1 VDRLPR
7 SEHAVSRAA
16 TSRPVIS
23 IAAKWT
29 LAIALLLVLG
39 MGLLGAYLI
48 AQQEQA
54 FDRHSRQLGE
64 LLADQL
70 ARSASEPLMADDLFQ
85 LEMLVRRQLDQG
97 LVLGAAVLDPEG
109 AVRVSAGS
117 VPTGRDGR
125 RPSGQAS
132 VSRRVGPDVDVDG
145 PASVHVRPIV
155 FQDVKAG
162 HVVLSLDRASLE
174 GDRRLLVSA
183 LVATTVLLIAF
194 TGLLAI
200 PLANW
205 MSGPIRRLAD
215 WTPDSDAGAGGQAG
229 IEGRPP
235 RDEVSLLA
243 QRLRTLSLDAAAKQG
258 IEAALNRYLSPDIA
272 RSVLADPG
280 QVQLQGKALRGSV
293 LFCDIVEF
301 TQLSRRLPPE
311 QLAALVNDYFGAFAR
326 AGAFCGGT
334 VDKFIGDSVMMLF
347 GVPEPDD
354 RHALNA
360 VVCGLAIVRLG
371 DAINVRRRALGLP
384 TVAFRLAINSGL
396 MQAGNLGSLERM
408 EFTVLGDS
416 VNLAARL
423 CARCPAGELVISA
436 DTLSEPG
443 VRAQAATE
451 PLGPLQL
458 KGYDEPVTAYVVRA
472 LAPDPAQRVEAC
484 LATVND
490 AVLEAP

>member
-1 VDRLPR
+1 VERPPR
-7 SEHAVSRAA
+7 PDQTAPRAA
-16 TSRPVIS
+16 TSRPIIS

-48 AQQEQA
+48 VQQEQA

-70 ARSASEPLMADDLFQ
+70 ARSAAEPLMADDVLQ

-97 LVLGAAVLDPEG
+97 LVLGAAVFDPAGE
-109 AVRVSAGS
+109 VRVSAGA
-117 VPTGRDGR
+117 VPTGQGAAPAR
-125 RPSGQAS
+125 SGP
-132 VSRRVGPDVDVDG
+132 GTEVDG
-145 PASVHVRPIV
+145 AASVHVQPIV
-155 FQDVKAG
+155 FQDVRAG
-162 HVVLSLDRASLE
+162 HVALSLDRASLE
-174 GDRRLLVSA
+174 RDRRLLVSA

-215 WTPDSDAGAGGQAG
+215 WTPDTDAGAGGQAA
-229 IEGRPP
+229 IEAQLP

-243 QRLRTLSLDAAAKQG
+243 QRLRRLSLDAAAKQA

-280 QVQLQGKALRGSV
+280 QAQLQGKALRGSV
-293 LFCDIVEF
+293 LFCDIVDF
-301 TQLSRRLPPE
+301 TRLSRRLPPG

-347 GVPEPDD
+347 GVPEPDEK
-354 RHALNA
+354 HALNA
-360 VVCGLAIVRLG
+360 VVCGLAIVRLA
-371 DAINVRRRALGLP
+371 DAINVRRQALGLP
-384 TVAFRLAINSGL
+384 AVAFRLAINSGL

-436 DTLSEPG
+436 DTLNEPG
-443 VRAQAATE
+443 VRAQATTE

-458 KGYDEPVTAYVVRA
+458 KGYDEPVTAHVVRG
-472 LAPDPAQRVEAC
+472 LASAPAARVEAC
-484 LATVND
+484 LATVNE
-490 AVLEAP
+490 AVPEAP